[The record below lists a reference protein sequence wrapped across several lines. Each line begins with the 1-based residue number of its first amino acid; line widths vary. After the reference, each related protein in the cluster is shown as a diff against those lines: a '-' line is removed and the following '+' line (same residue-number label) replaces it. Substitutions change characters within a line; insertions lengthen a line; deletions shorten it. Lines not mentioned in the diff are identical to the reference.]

1 MKLYTSF
8 NQSAVAGL
16 FSLVGAFA
24 LNAAPSAPNFIIMYI
39 DDLGWADTSV
49 PMMDSEPDSKSDF
62 NQTPHL
68 EALAKRG
75 MRFSNAY
82 APAPTCT
89 PSRKSIQFGK
99 TPGRLQYTFVHDVLA
114 NKRNLTWVDETSMA
128 DVLKESGKGYV
139 TAHFGKGMAAMEYM
153 REIGYDITDEYDIG
167 SNGNFHGDYVDIKSR
182 EKLPADDPKRMR
194 SLKKS
199 SVDFVREHAGKSPF
213 FMMISHYAVHVPH
226 EASLELIEKYRNV
239 PRGKFLKDED
249 YLPNEHIP
257 VGMKNSYWRL
267 QYAAMIDEIDQ
278 GLGAL
283 VDELKAAGELE
294 NTYIIYTS
302 DNGGGMR
309 PNGPLGWGKAQL
321 YEGGIRV
328 PLVVAGPGVKADVQC
343 DVPVVQW
350 DFLPTIHDLA
360 GAPQSLPEDLDGGS
374 LRDLFEQG
382 NAGAF
387 ERPVEGM
394 VFHYPCYFAP
404 PLSVIRIGD
413 YKYMKHLL
421 TGDVQL
427 YNLKEDYS
435 EKHNL
440 AASML
445 EKVAEMD
452 RILTD
457 YLETIDAE
465 DVQDVYVARLEELD
479 YFEAQAREIYSRES
493 ARLDPVADVA
503 KLKQLRQRLDE
514 NLERFAKNRK
524 EVAVY
529 RTSSHWAGGP
539 PSR

>member
-1 MKLYTSF
+1 MKLYDCIQKMAT
-8 NQSAVAGL
+8 AGL
-16 FSLVGAFA
+16 LLAGLCASAE
-24 LNAAPSAPNFIIMYI
+24 AASSAPNFIIMYI

-49 PMMDSEPDSKSDF
+49 PMMDSEPESKSDF
-62 NQTPHL
+62 YQTPHL
-68 EALAKRG
+68 ETLAARG

-114 NKRNLTWVDETSMA
+114 LKRNIKWVDEVSMA

-139 TAHFGKGMAAMEYM
+139 TAHFGKGMAARERMN
-153 REIGYDITDEYDIG
+153 EIGYDVTDEHDIG

-182 EKLPADDPKRMR
+182 TPLPADDPKRMR

-199 SVDFVREHAGKSPF
+199 SVEFVREHAGKSPF
-213 FMMISHYAVHVPH
+213 FMMVSHYAVHVPH
-226 EASLELIEKYRNV
+226 AASSELIEKYRNS
-239 PRGKFLKDED
+239 PRGKHLKDED
-249 YLPNEHIP
+249 YLPEDQISD
-257 VGMKNSYWRL
+257 GMKNSHWRL

-278 GLGAL
+278 GLGSL
-283 VDELKAAGELE
+283 VAELKAAGELE

-321 YEGGIRV
+321 YEGGLRI
-328 PLVVAGPGVKADVQC
+328 PMVVAGPGVKAGVQC
-343 DVPVVQW
+343 DEPVVQW

-360 GAPQSLPEDLDGGS
+360 GSSQPLPENLDGGS
-374 LRDLFEQG
+374 LRSVFEQG
-382 NAGAF
+382 NAGSV

-404 PLSVIRIGD
+404 PLSVIRVGD

-421 TGDVQL
+421 TGEMQL
-427 YNLKEDYS
+427 FNLKNDYS
-435 EKHNL
+435 EKQNL
-440 AASML
+440 AKAMP
-445 EKVAEMD
+445 EKAAELD
-452 RILTD
+452 KILAD
-457 YLETIDAE
+457 YLESIDAE
-465 DVQDVYVARLEELD
+465 DVQDVYQARLEELD
-479 YFEAQAREIYSRES
+479 HFEAQSREIYTRES
-493 ARLDPVADVA
+493 ARLDPVADAA
-503 KLKQLRQRLDE
+503 KIAKMKKRLDD
-514 NLERFAKNRK
+514 NLARFDKNRE

-539 PSR
+539 PNK

>member
-1 MKLYTSF
+1 MKLYDCIQKMAT
-8 NQSAVAGL
+8 AGL
-16 FSLVGAFA
+16 LLAGLCASAE
-24 LNAAPSAPNFIIMYI
+24 AASSAPNFIIMYI

-49 PMMDSEPDSKSDF
+49 PMMDSEPESKSDF
-62 NQTPHL
+62 YQTPHL
-68 EALAKRG
+68 ETLAARG

-114 NKRNLTWVDETSMA
+114 LKRNIKWVDEVSMA

-139 TAHFGKGMAAMEYM
+139 TAHFGKGMAARERMN
-153 REIGYDITDEYDIG
+153 EIGYDVTDEHDIG

-182 EKLPADDPKRMR
+182 TPLPADDPKRMR

-199 SVDFVREHAGKSPF
+199 SVEFVREHAGKDPF
-213 FMMISHYAVHVPH
+213 FLMVSHYAVHVPH
-226 EASLELIEKYRNV
+226 AASPELIEKYRNS
-239 PRGKFLKDED
+239 PRGKHLKDED
-249 YLPNEHIP
+249 YLPEDQISD
-257 VGMKNSYWRL
+257 GMKSSHWRL

-283 VDELKAAGELE
+283 VAELKAAGELE

-321 YEGGIRV
+321 YEGGLRIAM
-328 PLVVAGPGVKADVQC
+328 VVAGPGVKAGVQC
-343 DVPVVQW
+343 DEPVVQW

-360 GAPQSLPEDLDGGS
+360 GSSQPLPENLDGGS
-374 LRDLFEQG
+374 LRSVFEQG
-382 NAGAF
+382 NAGSV

-404 PLSVIRIGD
+404 PLSVIRVGD

-421 TGDVQL
+421 TGEMQL
-427 YNLKEDYS
+427 FNLKNDYS
-435 EKHNL
+435 EKQNL
-440 AASML
+440 AKAMP
-445 EKVAEMD
+445 EKAAELD
-452 RILTD
+452 KILSD
-457 YLETIDAE
+457 YLKSIDAE
-465 DVQDVYVARLEELD
+465 DVQDVYQARLEELD
-479 YFEAQAREIYSRES
+479 HFEAQSRDIFTRES
-493 ARLDPVADVA
+493 ARLDPVADAA
-503 KLKQLRQRLDE
+503 KIAKMKKRLDD
-514 NLERFAKNRK
+514 NLARFDKNRE

-539 PSR
+539 PNK